1 MKHSKKR
8 FNFPQNLHNQ
18 CKVSVLRDWVMLH
31 PRPCLPLPTPLERFT
46 YADLHKLHKPSGAH
60 ALNYMEC

>member
-1 MKHSKKR
+1 
-8 FNFPQNLHNQ
+8 
-18 CKVSVLRDWVMLH
+18 MLH